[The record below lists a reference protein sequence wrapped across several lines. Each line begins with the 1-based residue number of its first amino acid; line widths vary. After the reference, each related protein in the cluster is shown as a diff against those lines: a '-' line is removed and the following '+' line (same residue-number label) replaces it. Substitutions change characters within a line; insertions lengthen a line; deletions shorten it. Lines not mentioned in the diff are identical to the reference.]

1 MHLSG
6 KIFSYKEK
14 KVVPKEGSTSGKE
27 PLKVVIVF
35 VWCRIVEVPSSP
47 RDQKWFKPAL
57 PNRSPFLFL
66 SVQAARNIQTALF
79 SPGITRL
86 EILTKG
92 TGLLEYFD
100 QEYLGNGLK
109 VWCIAF
115 GIAVLSMVAVKL
127 LKAILIRSIRKFAT
141 KSSTG
146 IDELF
151 VEILGKTRFLLVF
164 VISLYAGASVLVIPA
179 PVERI
184 SEIIVILAALLQIG
198 FWGNAILT
206 FWINKVVQRKMQ
218 SDAAGATTMTALG
231 FLGRVIWWSIL
242 LLVAL
247 DNIGVNIT
255 GLAAGVGI
263 GGIAIALAVQS
274 ILSDLFASLSI
285 VLDKPFVI
293 GDFIIVDNYLG
304 TVEHIGLK
312 TTRIRSLSGEQLIFS
327 NTDLLN
333 SRIRN
338 YKRMFERRVVFEVG
352 ITYQTP
358 LEKVKAVSGMIR
370 AIIETQSQARF
381 DRAHFKQFGD
391 SALVYE
397 AVYYVK
403 SAEYNDYMDTQER
416 INLAIMKQFV
426 EQGIEFAYP
435 TRTLFVQ
442 SDSKN
447 DIQPTAPT
455 Q

>member
-1 MHLSG
+1 M
-6 KIFSYKEK
+6 
-14 KVVPKEGSTSGKE
+14 
-27 PLKVVIVF
+27 
-35 VWCRIVEVPSSP
+35 
-47 RDQKWFKPAL
+47 
-57 PNRSPFLFL
+57 
-66 SVQAARNIQTALF
+66 
-79 SPGITRL
+79 
-86 EILTKG
+86 
-92 TGLLEYFD
+92 LEYFD
-100 QEYLGNGLK
+100 QEYLGNSLK
-109 VWCIAF
+109 VWSIAF